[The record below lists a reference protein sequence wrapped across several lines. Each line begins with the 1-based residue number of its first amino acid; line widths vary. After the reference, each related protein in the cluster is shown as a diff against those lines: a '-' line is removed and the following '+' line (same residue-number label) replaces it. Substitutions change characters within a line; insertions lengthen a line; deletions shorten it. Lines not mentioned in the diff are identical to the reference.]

1 MNYDAVN
8 LFFVCA
14 FVLLHWSVHGVMRLD
29 LKRFVIHLRCT
40 SLHSSARLVRLLQE
54 AWQLTHMTSHQVKPL
69 QVRFALADFVP
80 LRAGQYV

>member
-1 MNYDAVN
+1 MDFDAVN

-14 FVLLHWSVHGVMRLD
+14 LFCCIGVMRLN